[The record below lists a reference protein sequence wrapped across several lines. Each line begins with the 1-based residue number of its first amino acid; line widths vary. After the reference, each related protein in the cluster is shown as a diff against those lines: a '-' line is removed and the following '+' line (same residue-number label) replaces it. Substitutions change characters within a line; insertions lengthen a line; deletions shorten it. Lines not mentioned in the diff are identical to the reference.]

1 MKSIIS
7 LVLVTILGIALFS
20 GCGTSEVGI
29 KDSEVSQGT
38 QQTKETSNSDAKP
51 EVIRI
56 GSIIGTISTIAK
68 EQGFFEEEFG
78 KDGIKVEYQSFTSG
92 PPITEAFISN
102 KLDIATYGDQ
112 PAIVAA
118 ANGAGVKAVGSFTGG
133 YDKLALVVQIDS
145 GIKSPKDLK
154 GKKVG
159 ITVGTVVH
167 HMLYLY
173 LESAGLKPEDVS
185 IVNLQPSDLI
195 TALAAKNI
203 DAAVTVE
210 PFTTVILA
218 KKAGKQI
225 SDSTGL
231 KYMAGPIVAS
241 NEFITKYPE
250 IVKRLLKA
258 YDKAK
263 KWEVQN
269 KDKASEI
276 LAKELNIPKEVVLAG
291 IVSKDTDNVKI
302 TEDVSKAFE
311 QTYQFLRSNNFIKKD
326 YDIKSFYDLQFLKA
340 AGLQ

>member
-1 MKSIIS
+1 MKRIIS
-7 LVLVTILGIALFS
+7 LVLVTILGIVLFS
-20 GCGTSEVGI
+20 GCGTNEIVA
-29 KDSEVSQGT
+29 KDSKVSR
-38 QQTKETSNSDAKP
+38 QTKETSNSAAKP

-68 EQGFFEEEFG
+68 EQGFFEEEFN

-133 YDKLALVVQIDS
+133 YDKLALVAQIDS
-145 GIKSPKDLK
+145 DIKSPKDLK

-159 ITVGTVVH
+159 ITVGTVVQ

-173 LESAGLKPEDVS
+173 LDSAGLKPEDVS
-185 IVNLQPSDLI
+185 IVNLQPNDLI

-241 NEFITKYPE
+241 NDFITKYPE
-250 IVKRLLKA
+250 IINRLLKA

-263 KWEVQN
+263 KWEEQN

-291 IVSKDTDNVKI
+291 IISKDTDNVKI

-311 QTYQFLRSNNFIKKD
+311 QTYQFLRSSNFIKKD
-326 YDIKSFYDLQFLKA
+326 YDIKSFYDVQFLKA